1 MPRRKRK
8 FEVFSLSFLDCMCCG
23 FGAVVLLLVI
33 INSQVAVRAQKSGEE
48 VRGETSRI
56 EEEVLDGRKNLVRL
70 RNSVDDE
77 REREL
82 IVSGEARRIEEMI
95 RKLRQELASSPNDTT
110 ARKESIEQLQADI
123 RQLEE
128 ANRRLA
134 ARAAEPKPET
144 GERIRTFVGDG
155 NRQYLTGIRMGG
167 SRVLILLDASASML
181 GRTYVNV
188 VRFRS
193 MDDARKRRAPKWRQA
208 VKTVDWLTAQM
219 RPGTKV
225 QIYTFN
231 EQARSVV
238 DGTDGQWLTVQDGTT
253 LDAAMKSLR
262 QVVPGKGTSLINA
275 FAVIKSLSPPPDNIF
290 LITDGLPTQGASAP
304 REVEDVKQERRVKFM
319 VDAARSVPRKLPV
332 NVMLLPMDGDPNAAG
347 YFWELAVASGGSL
360 LTPSR
365 DWP

>member
-1 MPRRKRK
+1 MARRKRK

-33 INSQVAVRAQKSGEE
+33 INAQVTVRAEQTAVQSQS
-48 VRGETSRI
+48 ETSRI
-56 EEEVLDGRKNLVRL
+56 EEEVLEGRKHLVRL
-70 RNSVDDE
+70 RNSLVEE
-77 REREL
+77 RERQAIVTAEAQRIEAMLERLRREL
-82 IVSGEARRIEEMI
+82 AAAGGDTVARR
-95 RKLRQELASSPNDTT
+95 
-110 ARKESIEQLQADI
+110 ESIEKLRADI

-134 ARAAEPKPET
+134 ERAAEPKPAT
-144 GERIRTFVGDG
+144 GERIRSFVGDG

-167 SRVLILLDASASML
+167 SHVLILLDASASML

-193 MDDARKRRAPKWRQA
+193 MPDERKRRAPKWQQA
-208 VKTVDWLTAQM
+208 VRTVDWLTTQI
-219 RPGTKV
+219 RPGTRV
-225 QIYTFN
+225 QIYAFN

-238 DGTDGQWLTVQDGTT
+238 DGTDGQWLTVKDGAT
-253 LDAAMKSLR
+253 LDAAMRSLR
-262 QVVPGKGTSLINA
+262 RVVPQKGTSLVNA
-275 FAVIKSLSPPPDNIF
+275 FAVIKALDPPPDNVF
-290 LITDGLPTQGASAP
+290 LITDGLPTQGEKAP
-304 REVEDVKQERRVKFM
+304 SQVEDVKQERRVKYM
-319 VDAARSVPRKLPV
+319 VDAIRAVPRRLPV
-332 NVMLLPMDGDPNAAG
+332 NVMLLPMDGDPAAAG